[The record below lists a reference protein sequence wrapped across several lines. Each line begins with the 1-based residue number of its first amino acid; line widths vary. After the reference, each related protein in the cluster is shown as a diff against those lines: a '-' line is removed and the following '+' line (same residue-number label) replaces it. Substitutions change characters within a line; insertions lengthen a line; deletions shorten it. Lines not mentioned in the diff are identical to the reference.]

1 MRYGNRYQFGLSLL
15 TGFFLL
21 ATLFAVLLYA
31 LTPATPLTRGP
42 LLLAAFVAILLGT
55 LVCILFFLRW
65 VLRPYRQLVGEA
77 EKASASSQPNKFKD
91 EGEFVLET
99 FQSVV
104 AQLQEQ
110 RKALEQL
117 SSQASK
123 RADSAE
129 RFSERIVASVPSA
142 LLAFDGSGRSMV
154 INAPG
159 RVLLELDS
167 DPLGQPAAAILH
179 KIPQLAEMVEQCLQT
194 GKLYRREEIETITA
208 EQLPRRLGATI
219 APIDLSSDRG
229 PRGAVCL
236 LTDITEVTQL
246 REQVALK
253 KNLES
258 LGEMSAGLAHEFK
271 NAIATLHG
279 YVQLLQSLELD
290 DKARGTASSLLNEV
304 RNLSDMVTSFL
315 NFARPQPLQLDEVNL
330 DELINDC
337 ASELAPTFKN
347 ANIALLLTRT
357 ADVAPGTAGVSPAAA
372 NADNATR
379 SADVA
384 PGTAGVSPAAANAD
398 IATRTADV
406 APGIAGVSP
415 AAANADIATRSADVA
430 PGTAGVSPAAGSAEV
445 PIGSANLPA
454 PSATIASS
462 PAELEPPMI
471 RADERM
477 LRQALLN
484 LMRNAAEAI
493 PASQTARRVEVI
505 TSTERDNAGKAWA
518 VVEIK
523 DTGEG
528 IPAADLQRIF
538 IPFFTTKA
546 TGHGV
551 GLALAHRVITQHG
564 GTLTASNAKGGGAV
578 FSVRLPL

>member
-1 MRYGNRYQFGLSLL
+1 MRYGNRYQFGLTLL

-21 ATLFAVLLYA
+21 ATLIAVLLYA
-31 LTPATPLTRGP
+31 LTPATPATRGP
-42 LLLAAFVAILLGT
+42 LLLTAFVAILLGA

-77 EKASASSQPNKFKD
+77 EKAPVQTRAPKSRD
-91 EGEFVLET
+91 EAEFVLET

-110 RKALEQL
+110 RQALEQL
-117 SSQASK
+117 SKQASK

-142 LLAFDGSGRSMV
+142 LIAFDGAGRSMAL
-154 INAPG
+154 NAPG
-159 RVLLELDS
+159 RALLELDGEA
-167 DPLGQPAAAILH
+167 DGNALGQPVNVILH
-179 KIPQLAEMVEQCLQT
+179 KLPELAEMVAECLHS
-194 GKLYRREEIETITA
+194 GKIYRREEIETVTS
-208 EQLPRRLGATI
+208 EQIPRRLGATV
-219 APIDLSSDRG
+219 APIDLASDRG
-229 PRGAVCL
+229 PRGALCL

-290 DKARGTASSLLNEV
+290 DQARGTASSLLNEV
-304 RNLSDMVTSFL
+304 RNLSEMVTSFL

-330 DELINDC
+330 DELIADC
-337 ASELAPTFKN
+337 ASELAPLFKQ
-347 ANIALLLTRT
+347 AEVKLVITAIA
-357 ADVAPGTAGVSPAAA
+357 
-372 NADNATR
+372 AT
-379 SADVA
+379 
-384 PGTAGVSPAAANAD
+384 
-398 IATRTADV
+398 
-406 APGIAGVSP
+406 GIAGVP
-415 AAANADIATRSADVA
+415 
-430 PGTAGVSPAAGSAEV
+430 
-445 PIGSANLPA
+445 PA
-454 PSATIASS
+454 PPKPNATSDS
-462 PAELEPPMI
+462 NGLVI

-484 LMRNAAEAI
+484 LIRNAAEAI
-493 PASQTARRVEVI
+493 PEGQTDRRVAVVS
-505 TSTERDNAGKAWA
+505 STDHDRASKDWA

-551 GLALAHRVITQHG
+551 GLALAHRVVTQHG
-564 GTLTASNAKGGGAV
+564 GTLTASNAKDGGAV
-578 FSVRLPL
+578 FTVRLPR

>member
-1 MRYGNRYQFGLSLL
+1 MPREFETLRDSLNQIRNPKSESRNRTMRYGNRYKFGLTLL

-21 ATLFAVLLYA
+21 ATLVAVLLYA
-31 LTPATPLTRGP
+31 VVPATPSTRGP
-42 LLLAAFVAILLGT
+42 LLLTAFVAILLGA

-65 VLRPYRQLVGEA
+65 VFRPYRQLVGEA
-77 EKASASSQPNKFKD
+77 QKAPVDSRAPKSRD
-91 EGEFVLET
+91 EAEFVLET

-117 SSQASK
+117 SNQASK

-142 LLAFDGSGRSMV
+142 LIAFDGAGHSMV

-159 RVLLELDS
+159 RALLRIDGGA
-167 DPLGQPAAAILH
+167 LGQPVGEILH
-179 KIPQLAEMVEQCLQT
+179 NIPQLAQMVVDCLQS
-194 GKLYRREEIETITA
+194 GKVYRREEIETITS
-208 EQLPRRLGATI
+208 EELPRRLGATV
-219 APIDLSSDRG
+219 APIELASDRG
-229 PRGAVCL
+229 PRGALCL

-290 DKARGTASSLLNEV
+290 ERAQGTASSLLNEV

-315 NFARPQPLQLDEVNL
+315 NFARPQPLELDEVNL
-330 DELINDC
+330 DELIADC
-337 ASELAPTFKN
+337 AGELAPIFKQGGVELL
-347 ANIALLLTRT
+347 IA
-357 ADVAPGTAGVSPAAA
+357 GTGDVSPASS
-372 NADNATR
+372 D
-379 SADVA
+379 
-384 PGTAGVSPAAANAD
+384 
-398 IATRTADV
+398 
-406 APGIAGVSP
+406 
-415 AAANADIATRSADVA
+415 
-430 PGTAGVSPAAGSAEV
+430 GSTSTV
-445 PIGSANLPA
+445 HSLV
-454 PSATIASS
+454 
-462 PAELEPPMI
+462 I

-484 LMRNAAEAI
+484 LIRNAAEAVSE
-493 PASQTARRVEVI
+493 SQTDRRVEVL
-505 TSTERDNAGKAWA
+505 SSSERDNAGKDWA
-518 VVEIK
+518 VVVIN

-528 IPAADLQRIF
+528 IPAADLQRTF

-564 GTLTASNAKGGGAV
+564 GTLTASNGKDGGAV
-578 FSVRLPL
+578 FSVRLPA